1 LIVQVKAKEEIKA
14 PVIKPEEAP
23 AAHFIAFDAPE
34 APEE

>member
-14 PVIKPEEAP
+14 PVIKPEESP